1 MQGAQTRFL
10 SLCFFLG
17 FLTASREAQGG
28 GFFLCRDFRA
38 AAGQRRGDHVII
50 KCGICGN
57 EIELVGDIANGQRVV
72 CPYCGEKSEYRKP
85 SRIEL
90 PTGLHARRTP
100 STPPKSEDAPP
111 QKKTL
116 RVIRT
121 GNKPSPQP
129 NMDAERK
136 IRIAE
141 EHVRFYEEMKDR
153 EHRRKRWDKI
163 VGILLIVAFVGGVF
177 GTYVVIQNRKERLLQ
192 TERTAAAERARL
204 ESERAEEERQ
214 ERARRE
220 AEEKEAR
227 ARREAEEKIRLEK
240 KRAEEEREKAERAKQ
255 ENKLLEEKVLY
266 KKTVALFRDGEFD
279 FIKALPKDQQ
289 PGKCAGEFF
298 YLLPF
303 MENEEVIICKST
315 PQGIESACRLDA
327 NGTRT
332 PFEAETFLSSLD
344 GKDFL
349 VATGSK
355 VYFQSKRKKP
365 HVGQISKKEVTDLTK
380 AFFGDIAPEI
390 RRLDLDPNDLR
401 FEIVFIPR
409 NSKKVIISE
418 TVESGVSYSL
428 DKVREAVEEAF
439 PMKAGKAA
447 DGGKVKRFKRTVVLW
462 DGALG
467 KRGIDGVTY
476 VPRVAPASTREGY
489 WYRSSS
495 VTGPGW
501 DYSRVVHNEYKA
513 QQRSAQ
519 ARDQWQALYDEAVR
533 QDQQE
538 REYYEQQANAR
549 RARAAQASA
558 KAERAYD
565 ERIDAIMNEGTLYFR
580 AKVAHPEK

>member
-1 MQGAQTRFL
+1 MRGSQTRFL

-17 FLTASREAQGG
+17 FLTASREAEGG

-38 AAGQRRGDHVII
+38 GAGQRRGDNVII

-57 EIELVGDIANGQRVV
+57 EIELVGEIANGQRIV

-90 PTGLHARRTP
+90 PTGLHARRTL

-111 QKKTL
+111 QKTTL

-121 GNKPSPQP
+121 ENQPSPQP

-163 VGILLIVAFVGGVF
+163 VGILLVVAFVGGLF

-192 TERTAAAERARL
+192 AERIAAAERAQ
-204 ESERAEEERQ
+204 RAEEERQ

-255 ENKLLEEKVLY
+255 ENKFLEEKVLY

-315 PQGIESACRLDA
+315 PRGIESVCRLDV

-349 VATGSK
+349 VATGDK

-365 HVGQISKKEVTDLTK
+365 HIGQISKKEVTDLTK
-380 AFFGDIAPEI
+380 AFFGDLAPEI
-390 RRLDLDPNDLR
+390 RRFDLDPEELR

-418 TVESGVSYSL
+418 TVESGVAYSL
-428 DKVREAVEEAF
+428 EKVREAVEEAF
-439 PMKAGKAA
+439 PMKAGKATG
-447 DGGKVKRFKRTVVLW
+447 GGKVKRFKRTVVLW

-467 KRGIDGVTY
+467 KKGIDGVTY
-476 VPRVAPASTREGY
+476 VPRVAPPSTREGY
-489 WYRSSS
+489 WYRGSTVS
-495 VTGPGW
+495 GPGW
-501 DYSRVVHNEYKA
+501 DYVRADRNYYKA
-513 QQRSAQ
+513 QHRAIQSRE
-519 ARDQWQALYDEAVR
+519 QWQALYDEAVR
-533 QDQQE
+533 QEQQE

-549 RARAAQASA
+549 RARAEKANA
-558 KAERAYD
+558 KAEQAYD